1 MRHFSIFLGLLSTL
15 TVTSAFAQQEPLG
28 TQYMYNPL
36 AYNPSYA
43 GLNDVTNI
51 TLNSRFQWSALE
63 GSPTSFALA
72 ANTSIV
78 DGKVGLGLLVIND
91 QIGATDNTEVALSY
105 AYKIGSAN
113 SSFSFGLQTGF
124 DFYKSNT
131 DDLNL
136 RVGDDPFFVPGTETA
151 TRFNIGAGLSY
162 MSEQLF
168 VSLSVPK
175 LFDTPIDGGPDN
187 VDITQHFY
195 LMGAYIFDLKPGFKM
210 KPSVLLRGVPGTP
223 LAYDINVNFLIGNH
237 LQAGVF
243 TRSFKTYGV
252 IARYEFME
260 AYRIG
265 YSFEMLTNNF
275 AGMNLP
281 THEIMIS
288 ADFALFAHQDVY
300 RRYF

>member
-1 MRHFSIFLGLLSTL
+1 MRHFFVILGLLSTL
-15 TVTSAFAQQEPLG
+15 TVTSALAQQEPLG

-43 GLNDVTNI
+43 GLNNITNV

-63 GSPTSFALA
+63 GSPTSYALA

-105 AYKIGSAN
+105 AYKIGSAT

-131 DDLNL
+131 DELNL
-136 RVGDDPFFVPGTETA
+136 RVSDDPFFVPGTEQA
-151 TRFNIGAGLSY
+151 TTFNIGAGVSY

-175 LFDTPIDGGPDN
+175 LFDTGIGGGAET
-187 VDITQHFY
+187 IEIKQHFY
-195 LMGAYIFDLKPGFKM
+195 LMGAYIVDLKPGFKM

-237 LQAGVF
+237 LRAGVF
-243 TRSFKTYGV
+243 TRSFKTYGLM
-252 IARYEFME
+252 ARFEFME
-260 AYRIG
+260 AYSIG

-281 THEIMIS
+281 THEIMLS
-288 ADFALFAHQDVY
+288 ADFALFSHQDVY